1 MNTDIT
7 QLTSITKPSTFMQ
20 RKNLGLLLFII
31 ILLQSGIVSAQ
42 NVRTYSNEFL
52 SLGVGARAL
61 GMGNAQTAVVNDVTA
76 GYWNPAGLNGVESTQ
91 FSAMHAEWFA
101 GISKYDYL
109 GIAIPI
115 ADNSRTIGISALRF
129 GIDDIPNTLALVND
143 DGSINYDN
151 VSAFSSADYGF
162 LFSYAQ
168 ELGPIR
174 LGANAKLIHRRA
186 GSFARAWGIG
196 LDLGA
201 QYAISEDLTLGVT
214 LRDFPVSYNS
224 WAYNFTAEE
233 KEILQLNDNIIPI
246 NTVELTASRLI
257 VGGAYN
263 WQISDKIGLL
273 SALDFDFT
281 FDGKRNTLIKS
292 NFTSIAPR
300 LGLEFNYDQFI
311 YLRAGFNNMQQFTND
326 TDGSNVFS
334 IQPNLGLGIR
344 IKELSIDYAFTGLNR
359 VGDSLYSNIISLRFD
374 LKSKNNY

>member
-1 MNTDIT
+1 
-7 QLTSITKPSTFMQ
+7 MQ
-20 RKNLGLLLFII
+20 RYIGFLLCLFILI
-31 ILLQSGIVSAQ
+31 QSNFVTAQ

-76 GYWNPAGLNGVESTQ
+76 GYWNPAGLNGVENIQ

-109 GIAIPI
+109 GVAIPI
-115 ADNSRTIGISALRF
+115 ADNSRTIGISAIRF
-129 GIDDIPNTLALVND
+129 GVDDIPNTLALVND
-143 DGSINYDN
+143 DGSIDYNN

-174 LGANAKLIHRRA
+174 LGGNAKLIHRRA
-186 GSFARAWGIG
+186 GSFARAWGLG

-201 QYAISEDLTLGVT
+201 QYALNENFTLG
-214 LRDFPVSYNS
+214 LSIRDFPVSYNS
-224 WAYNFTAEE
+224 WAYSFTPEE
-233 KEILQLNDNIIPI
+233 KEVLQLNDNIIPI

-257 VGGAYN
+257 FGGAYN
-263 WQISDKIGLL
+263 WRISDKMGLL
-273 SALDFDFT
+273 SAFDLDFT

-300 LGLEFNYDQFI
+300 LGLEFNYDRF
-311 YLRAGFNNMQQFTND
+311 LFFRAGFNNMQQYTND

-344 IKELSIDYAFTGLNR
+344 IRELSIDYAFTGLNR
-359 VGDSLYSNIISLRFD
+359 VGDGLYSNIISLRFD
-374 LKSKNNY
+374 LKPKI